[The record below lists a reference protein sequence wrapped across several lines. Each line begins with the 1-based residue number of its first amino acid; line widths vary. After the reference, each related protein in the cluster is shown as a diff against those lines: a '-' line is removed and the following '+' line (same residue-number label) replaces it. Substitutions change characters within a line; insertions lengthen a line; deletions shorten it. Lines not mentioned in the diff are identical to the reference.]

1 MSSPNFVFG
10 PKANSLRKAS
20 EYAILLE
27 VIQWKKCEN
36 TVLNRN
42 FADIQKFI
50 TSEWNT
56 VLQRFFLGKICLDV
70 FFISY
75 FRTESRS
82 LEKKSPKLQI
92 TGEIIMLNWNFYSSF
107 LDIVKIIT
115 PSIFIVLRP
124 FFRHNFINGIS
135 YNFSSDSKFKQYS
148 RDPRFWLVSQNR
160 VAEPKKGNSNLISV
174 SRENS

>member
-1 MSSPNFVFG
+1 MSCFSYHFSCSGQKLIVWRKSPGILILWRQYTEFICWSVIVRILKNPYLVIGILFRGNYGGVKTFLMSSPNFVFG

-82 LEKKSPKLQI
+82 LEKKSPKL
-92 TGEIIMLNWNFYSSF
+92 
-107 LDIVKIIT
+107 
-115 PSIFIVLRP
+115 
-124 FFRHNFINGIS
+124 
-135 YNFSSDSKFKQYS
+135 
-148 RDPRFWLVSQNR
+148 
-160 VAEPKKGNSNLISV
+160 
-174 SRENS
+174 